1 MAQSSNLRDPA
12 ARYARLL
19 EVHAVMARLSREIGP
34 ALALQPVLASVLEA
48 MHSLVDFR
56 AGRVALRADNS
67 LRVAA
72 TDQPDELDVVASEG
86 TITGLVLR
94 TGQSYVC
101 HDANHD
107 PNLDDASR
115 ALAAQFGI
123 RSTLT
128 VPLVVLGQVIGTI
141 QVDSSEVDAFSVE
154 DQVLLEGLA
163 TQVAGMI
170 ESARRYE
177 AISELEV
184 LKSDFIAR
192 VSHELRTPITIMS
205 GFVSTLL
212 AHHDSLSPEARQGM
226 LERVD
231 VATARLS
238 ALIDQLLTLTRL
250 EAGVVASTPLDVEL
264 GEVFREVRRQS
275 GQPEEVSFEGDL
287 TTVRHTDPVLLVPAL
302 GLLVD
307 NALKYAGS
315 CVLRVTDDGVEVV
328 DPGPG
333 IPQAERERVFD
344 RFTRA
349 NADTTVPGMGIGL
362 PMAQT
367 LLAAAGADL
376 ILGDRDD
383 GPGTRMVVRFWG

>member
-34 ALALQPVLASVLEA
+34 ALALQPVLTSVLEA

-56 AGRVALRADNS
+56 AGRVALRADHG
-67 LRVAA
+67 LRIAA
-72 TDQPDELDVVASEG
+72 TDNPDDRDVVEYEG
-86 TITGLVLR
+86 TITGHVLR
-94 TGQSYVC
+94 TGQSYISN
-101 HDANHD
+101 DASTD
-107 PNLDDASR
+107 PNLDANSR
-115 ALAAQFGI
+115 ELAAEYGI
-123 RSTLT
+123 RSSLT

-141 QVDSSEVDAFSVE
+141 QVDSSALDAFTIE
-154 DQVLLEGLA
+154 DKVLLEGLA

-212 AHHDSLSPEARQGM
+212 AHHDSLTAEARQGM

-231 VATARLS
+231 VATNRLS

-250 EAGVVASTPLDVEL
+250 EAGVVASTPRDVEL
-264 GEVFREVRRQS
+264 GEIFDEVRRRS
-275 GQPEEVSFEGDL
+275 GQPEAVTCEGDL
-287 TTVRHTDPVLLVPAL
+287 QTVRHTDPVLLVPAL

-315 CVLRVTDDGVEVV
+315 CILRVTDTGVEVV
-328 DPGPG
+328 DHGPG
-333 IPQAERERVFD
+333 IPVAERERVFE

-349 NADTTVPGMGIGL
+349 NSDTTVPGMGIGL
-362 PMAQT
+362 PMART
-367 LLAAAGADL
+367 LLAAAGADV
-376 ILGDRDD
+376 IPDEPDD
-383 GPGTRMVVRFWG
+383 GEGTRMVVRFWG